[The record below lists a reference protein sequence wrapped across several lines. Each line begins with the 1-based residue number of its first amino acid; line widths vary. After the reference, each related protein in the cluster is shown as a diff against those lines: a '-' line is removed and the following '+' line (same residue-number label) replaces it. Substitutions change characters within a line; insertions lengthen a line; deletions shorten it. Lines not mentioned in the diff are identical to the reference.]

1 MTLRRHSIET
11 LLAQGGSR
19 REDPT
24 GAISTPIYQSAT
36 FQHLRYGVSTGY
48 DYSRTSNPTRKEL
61 ELLLA
66 RAEGGDRAFAFAS
79 GMAAVTAVLLL
90 YRSGDHL
97 VVSDDLYGG
106 TYRVLEENFRQFG
119 LSASYVDLTDREAL
133 IEAIDPKRTR
143 AILAETPTNPLMK
156 ITDIAS
162 LAGIARE
169 RGVHLIVDN
178 TFCTPLLQR
187 PIELGADMVIHSAS
201 KFLSGHNDVVAGAVV
216 TATKELSERVGF
228 IQNSTGAIL
237 GPQDSWLVLRGMKTL
252 SVRMEA
258 QQHSAAKLAEWLADH
273 TMVRNVYYPG
283 LPGQKGREIHER
295 QASGPGAMISF
306 RLQDPTGVPRFIE
319 SLELIIFAESLGG
332 VESLLTHPVK
342 QTHADI
348 PKEVLDRIGVTE
360 ELVRLSVG
368 LEAVEDLREDLDSS
382 LGS

>member
-1 MTLRRHSIET
+1 MTERRHSIET

-19 REDPT
+19 RDDPT

-61 ELLLA
+61 ETLLA
-66 RAEGGDRAFAFAS
+66 RAEGGDGAFAFAS

-119 LSASYVDLTDREAL
+119 LRASYVDLSDEEAL
-133 IEAIDPKRTR
+133 LNAIDPEHTR

-156 ITDIAS
+156 ITDIDA
-162 LAGIARE
+162 LGRIARK

-201 KFLSGHNDVVAGAVV
+201 KFLAGHNDVVAGAVV

-228 IQNSTGAIL
+228 VQNSTGAIL

-258 QQHSAAKLAEWLADH
+258 QQRSAAELAKWLDSHPRIRA
-273 TMVRNVYYPG
+273 VYYPG
-283 LPGQKGREIHER
+283 LPGQKGRNIHDE
-295 QASGPGAMISF
+295 QASGPGAMLSF
-306 RLQDPTGVPRFIE
+306 RLEDFTGVPRLINN
-319 SLELIIFAESLGG
+319 LELIIFAESLGG

-348 PKEVLDRIGVTE
+348 PQEVRERIGVTE
-360 ELVRLSVG
+360 DLVRLSVG
-368 LEAVEDLREDLDSS
+368 LESVDDLKRDLDSALS
-382 LGS
+382 S

>member
-1 MTLRRHSIET
+1 MTERRHSIET

-19 REDPT
+19 RDDPT

-61 ELLLA
+61 ETLLA
-66 RAEGGDRAFAFAS
+66 RAEGGDGAFAFAS

-119 LSASYVDLTDREAL
+119 LRASYVDLSDEEAL
-133 IEAIDPKRTR
+133 LNAIDPQHTR

-156 ITDIAS
+156 ITDIDA
-162 LAGIARE
+162 LGRIARK

-201 KFLSGHNDVVAGAVV
+201 KFLAGHNDVVAGAVV
-216 TATKELSERVGF
+216 TATEELSKRVAF
-228 IQNSTGAIL
+228 VQNSTGAIL

-258 QQHSAAKLAEWLADH
+258 QQRSAAELAKWLDSH
-273 TMVRNVYYPG
+273 PRVRAVYYPG
-283 LPGQKGREIHER
+283 LPGQKGRDIHEE
-295 QASGPGAMISF
+295 QSSGPGAMLSF
-306 RLQDPTGVPRFIE
+306 RLEDSTGVPRLIDN
-319 SLELIIFAESLGG
+319 LELIIFAESLGG

-348 PKEVLDRIGVTE
+348 PKEVRERIGVTE
-360 ELVRLSVG
+360 DLVRLSVG
-368 LEAVEDLREDLDSS
+368 LESVDDLKRDLDSALS
-382 LGS
+382 S